1 MKMWPIFGLIS
12 LTLASNTYHFGNY
25 QPLMPWYYLPYQK
38 PIPFSKAEVQSYP
51 MGISLYGARQ
61 AYLDSLE
68 KIVYNEG
75 NPCNQEGVLVPN
87 PGDCGSFLICV
98 HEKFIAQSCQS
109 GLHFDNKI
117 KACNFP
123 EAANCGGSTTDE
135 TGDEAVIS
143 IDDKPEPSTQKPA
156 DNDDQDNN
164 GQWKPDPNP
173 GQWEWKP
180 PTTTTTETSF
190 IETSNVA
197 QPLSGDYKVVCY
209 FTNWAWYRPGVGKY
223 RPEDIDPTICTHV
236 VYGFAV
242 LDSNNLIIKPHDSW
256 ADLDNQFYKKVTS
269 LKKYGIK
276 VTVAIGGW
284 NDSLGGKYSKLVNNP
299 AARAK
304 FVSHVVE
311 FVEKH
316 GFDGLDLDWEYPK
329 CWQVDCS
336 KGPASDKEAF
346 ALWVS
351 ELKAAFEPKGLLLS
365 AAVSPSKKV
374 MDAGYDIPSI
384 ARDLDWIAV
393 MTYDYH
399 GHWDKKTGHV
409 APMYAHPEDD
419 YDYFNTDFT
428 MKYWME
434 NGAPANKLVMGMPL
448 YGQAFTLN
456 DQSKA
461 GLNAQANQK
470 GQAGQFTRAAGFLA
484 YYEIC
489 HNLKQ
494 GGWNVV
500 KDEEGRMGPYAHK
513 GRQWVG
519 YDDVA
524 MIKYKSEYIRK
535 MGFAGGMV
543 WALDLDDF
551 KNRCGEGH
559 HPLMNTIKAV
569 LGPKMSADEQAART
583 RTRTFVM
590 EVPDDVEESNIE
602 EESNVEEE
610 VSNSIHQRFK
620 PEDLFYNVPQ
630 PIPQPWYQPYLY
642 YLIPTYSPEIG
653 SNEEPAAY
661 DY

>member
-1 MKMWPIFGLIS
+1 
-12 LTLASNTYHFGNY
+12 
-25 QPLMPWYYLPYQK
+25 
-38 PIPFSKAEVQSYP
+38 
-51 MGISLYGARQ
+51 MG
-61 AYLDSLE
+61 
-68 KIVYNEG
+68 
-75 NPCNQEGVLVPN
+75 
-87 PGDCGSFLICV
+87 
-98 HEKFIAQSCQS
+98 
-109 GLHFDNKI
+109 
-117 KACNFP
+117 
-123 EAANCGGSTTDE
+123 
-135 TGDEAVIS
+135 
-143 IDDKPEPSTQKPA
+143 
-156 DNDDQDNN
+156 
-164 GQWKPDPNP
+164 
-173 GQWEWKP
+173 
-180 PTTTTTETSF
+180 
-190 IETSNVA
+190 
-197 QPLSGDYKVVCY
+197 
-209 FTNWAWYRPGVGKY
+209 
-223 RPEDIDPTICTHV
+223 
-236 VYGFAV
+236 
-242 LDSNNLIIKPHDSW
+242 
-256 ADLDNQFYKKVTS
+256 
-269 LKKYGIK
+269 
-276 VTVAIGGW
+276 
-284 NDSLGGKYSKLVNNP
+284 
-299 AARAK
+299 
-304 FVSHVVE
+304 
-311 FVEKH
+311 
-316 GFDGLDLDWEYPK
+316 
-329 CWQVDCS
+329 
-336 KGPASDKEAF
+336 
-346 ALWVS
+346 
-351 ELKAAFEPKGLLLS
+351 
-365 AAVSPSKKV
+365 
-374 MDAGYDIPSI
+374 
-384 ARDLDWIAV
+384 IAV

-434 NGAPANKLVMGMPL
+434 NGAPANKLVMGMSL

-461 GLNAQANQK
+461 GLNAQANQ
-470 GQAGQFTRAAGFLA
+470 
-484 YYEIC
+484 
-489 HNLKQ
+489 
-494 GGWNVV
+494 
-500 KDEEGRMGPYAHK
+500 K

-590 EVPDDVEESNIE
+590 EVTDDVEESNIE